1 MKFTAKQIADFLNG
15 KVEGDPKI
23 SVSDI
28 SKIEE
33 GKDGTLSFLANPKY
47 SKYLYTTDASIVL
60 LNEDFE
66 LEKNVACTLIRVKD
80 AYQAFASLLE
90 LYDNNKPKNVG
101 ISKYAIIDDTAEVG
115 KNVYI
120 GPFVYIGKNVRIS
133 DNVKIFPHS
142 YISHNVEIKENTILA
157 AGVKVYS
164 DCIIGKECIVHAG
177 VVIGSDGFGF
187 APKSQK
193 DYKKIPQV
201 GNVIIE
207 DKVEIGSNTTID
219 RATIGSTIIRT
230 GVKLDN
236 LIQVA
241 HNVEIGANTVIAAQT
256 GISGSTRIG
265 EECMIGGQVGIV
277 GHLNIADNVKIG
289 AQSGISS
296 NIKEKGIIILG
307 SPAQDI
313 KESRRSIAIY
323 RRLPDLDKKV
333 NALEKELEALKK
345 LLKENKK

>member
-1 MKFTAKQIADFLNG
+1 MKFTAKQIAEFLNG
-15 KVEGDPKI
+15 KVEGDPEI

-47 SKYLYTTDASIVL
+47 SKFLYTTNASIVL
-60 LNEDFE
+60 LNESFE

-90 LYDNNKPKNVG
+90 LYDKNKPKDVG
-101 ISKYAIIDDTAEVG
+101 ISKHAIIDETAQIGE
-115 KNVYI
+115 NVYI
-120 GPFVYIGKNVRIS
+120 GPFVYIGKNVRIN

-142 YISHNVEIKENTILA
+142 YISHNVEIKNNTILA

-164 DCIIGKECIVHAG
+164 DCIIGKECIIHAG

-207 DKVEIGSNTTID
+207 DKVEIGSNSTID

-277 GHLNIADNVKIG
+277 GHLDIADKVKIG

-333 NALEKELEALKK
+333 SVLEKEIQALKK
-345 LLKENKK
+345 LLNKK